1 MSELSEEKILAL
13 KKSEID
19 DLLVASSKDLEKI
32 ISIMRDHLVGTIPV
46 PEEIFFLL
54 CETVSAVSIVGKIMG
69 KITTPEN
76 QIKEGYFNVSKE
88 FAMLLSSNLSLLKAS
103 KLALADYGISLEEM

>member
-1 MSELSEEKILAL
+1 MSELPEEKVLAL
-13 KKSEID
+13 RKSEIE
-19 DLLVASSKDLEKI
+19 DLLAASSKDLEKL
-32 ISIMRDHLVGTIPV
+32 ISIMRDHLIGTIPV

-54 CETVSAVSIVGKIMG
+54 CETISGVSIVNKIVG
-69 KITTPEN
+69 QITIPEN
-76 QIKEGYFNVSKE
+76 EIKEGYYSVSKE